1 MKVLL
6 FDDVENLGW
15 LGDIV
20 TVKDG
25 YARNYLVPQGLAGV
39 PTEGNIKALA
49 DEKAKRAE
57 HRRLEREQKET
68 LAQSVTDAE
77 VVLAAKANEQGH
89 LFGSV
94 SERDIA
100 DNLRQQGFAIQ
111 DSMVKLTAGHL
122 KELGTHDVTLKLAAD
137 LTAPIRVVV
146 VSQDE
151 TVDAVEEETTT
162 TEE

>member
-6 FDDVENLGW
+6 FEDIENLGW

-39 PTEGNIKALA
+39 PTEANIKSLA
-49 DEKAKRAE
+49 DEKARRAE
-57 HRRLEREQKET
+57 QRKLQRQQQKE
-68 LAQSVTDAE
+68 LGENVTGAE
-77 VVLAAKANEQGH
+77 VVVAAKANELGH

-94 SERDIA
+94 AERDIA
-100 DNLRQQGFAIQ
+100 DNLRQQGFAIK
-111 DSMVKLTAGHL
+111 DGMVKLPAGHI
-122 KELGTHDVTLKLAAD
+122 KELGTYDITLKVGAD

-146 VSQDE
+146 VSQDQ

-162 TEE
+162 NEE